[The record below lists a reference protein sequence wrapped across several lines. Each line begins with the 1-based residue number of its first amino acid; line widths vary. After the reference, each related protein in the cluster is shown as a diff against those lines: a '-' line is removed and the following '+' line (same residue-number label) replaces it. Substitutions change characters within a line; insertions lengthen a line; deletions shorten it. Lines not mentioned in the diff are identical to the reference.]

1 MNEANYGKALS
12 AVHYYMAFFLLGA
25 FVVSCCMIL
34 FLSVM
39 AREMGI
45 TFTEEN
51 VQAAAK
57 LTFAN
62 VVFLSAIFTGI
73 DAVRRKR
80 LVTRPIQKI
89 TAAAERLMRGDFTAR
104 IEPVRGSYAEQN
116 FGQIVDCFNRMA
128 HALAGTESLR
138 TDFIANVSHE
148 LKTPLAVIQ
157 NYTTMIQTPGLE
169 EKTRI
174 EYAKAAADACRR
186 LSDLVSNILRL
197 SKLENQQLAPAEEE
211 YDVSEQLV
219 ECLLQYEHVWEKKSI
234 DLETDIPD
242 GIRIRG
248 DEELLTL
255 VWNNLLS
262 NAFKFT
268 QPGGRVR
275 VTLEED
281 GENVT
286 VSVSDTGCGMT
297 AEVGSRIFEKF
308 YQGDPAHSTQGNG
321 LGLALVKRVVDMV
334 RGQIRVESVLGK
346 GSTFTVTLPRRYH
359 G

>member
-1 MNEANYGKALS
+1 MNEAKYRKALA
-12 AVHYYMAFFLLGA
+12 AVHYYVVFFLLGS
-25 FVVSCCMIL
+25 FVVSCCMVL

-45 TFTEEN
+45 IFTEEN
-51 VQAAAK
+51 LQAAAK

-62 VVFLSAIFTGI
+62 VIFLSAVFTGI
-73 DAVRRKR
+73 DAVRRKV
-80 LVTRPIQKI
+80 LVTRPIRKI
-89 TAAAERLMRGDFTAR
+89 TAAAERLMQGDFTAR
-104 IEPVRGSYAEQN
+104 IEPIRGSYAEQN
-116 FGQIVDCFNRMA
+116 FGEIVDCFNRLA
-128 HALAGTESLR
+128 QALAGTESLR

-157 NYTTMIQTPGLE
+157 NYATMLQTPELE
-169 EKTRI
+169 ERTRM
-174 EYAKAAADACRR
+174 EYAKAATDACRR
-186 LSDLVSNILRL
+186 LSNLVSNILKL
-197 SKLENQQLAPAEEE
+197 NKLEHQQLAPARTE
-211 YDVSEQLV
+211 YDISEQLV
-219 ECLLQYEHVWEKKSI
+219 ESLLQYEHVWEKKSI
-234 DLETDIPD
+234 SLETDIPD
-242 GIRIRG
+242 GVRLQG
-248 DEELLTL
+248 DEELLML

-268 QPGGRVR
+268 PPGGRVG
-275 VTLEED
+275 VTLTENGEE
-281 GENVT
+281 VT

-297 AEVGSRIFEKF
+297 PEVGSRIFEKF

-334 RGQIRVESVLGK
+334 RGRIQVESVFGK

>member
-1 MNEANYGKALS
+1 MNEAKYGKFLS
-12 AVHYYMAFFLLGA
+12 AVHYYVAFFLLGA
-25 FVVSCCMIL
+25 FVVSCCMYL

-51 VQAAAK
+51 IQSAAK

-62 VVFLSAIFTGI
+62 VVFLSAVFTGI

-80 LVTRPIQKI
+80 MVTRPVQKI
-89 TAAAERLMRGDFTAR
+89 TTAAGKLMQGDFTAR
-104 IEPVRGSYAEQN
+104 IEPIHGSYAEQN
-116 FGQIVDCFNRMA
+116 FGQIVDCFNQLA
-128 HALAGTESLR
+128 QALAGMESLR
-138 TDFIANVSHE
+138 TDFLANVSHE

-157 NYTTMIQTPGLE
+157 NYATMLQTPGLE
-169 EKTRI
+169 EQTRI
-174 EYAKAAADACRR
+174 EYARAVTDACRR
-186 LSDLVSNILRL
+186 LSNLVSNILKL
-197 SKLENQQLAPAEEE
+197 NKLEHQQLAPARTE
-211 YDVSEQLV
+211 YDVSGQLV
-219 ECLLQYEHVWEKKSI
+219 ESLLQYEHVWEKKSI

-242 GIRIRG
+242 GVRIQG
-248 DEELLTL
+248 DEDLLML

-275 VTLEED
+275 VCLTENGEE
-281 GENVT
+281 VT
-286 VSVSDTGCGMT
+286 VTVSDTGCGMT
-297 AEVGSRIFEKF
+297 PEVGSRIFEKF
-308 YQGDPAHSTQGNG
+308 YQGDPSHSTQGNG

-334 RGQIRVESVLGK
+334 QGRIRVESVCGK
-346 GSTFTVTLPRRYH
+346 GSTFMVTLPRRYH